1 MPPILEVKNLHVRFR
16 TERRVIS
23 VLNGINLNIHAAERI
38 GLVGESG
45 SGKSVLAW
53 SLLGLLPD
61 SGRVEEGSI
70 YYRNRNV
77 DICQATEETLQS
89 LRGTEIALIAS
100 NPRAH
105 LNPVATVGS
114 QLINVFR
121 AHLQLQRAEA
131 AAKALE
137 VLEAVGI
144 PDSPRR
150 MAAYPHQLSGGMA
163 QRVVIA
169 LALACDPKLLIA
181 DEPTSGLDVTIQVQI
196 LDLIHGLLLHK
207 GLAALIMTRDL
218 GVVAH
223 YCEKVAV
230 IHKGQIVEFANVKD
244 FFRNPMHPY
253 SRSLLSAATF
263 DRQAGV

>member
-1 MPPILEVKNLHVRFR
+1 MPPILEVKDLHVRFR

-61 SGRVEEGSI
+61 PGRVEKGSI
-70 YYRNRNV
+70 YYKNRNV

-89 LRGTEIALIAS
+89 LRGSEIALIAS

-105 LNPVATVGS
+105 LNPVATVGT

-131 AAKALE
+131 TAKALE

-144 PDSPRR
+144 PD
-150 MAAYPHQLSGGMA
+150 
-163 QRVVIA
+163 
-169 LALACDPKLLIA
+169 
-181 DEPTSGLDVTIQVQI
+181 PT
-196 LDLIHGLLLHK
+196 
-207 GLAALIMTRDL
+207 A
-218 GVVAH
+218 
-223 YCEKVAV
+223 
-230 IHKGQIVEFANVKD
+230 
-244 FFRNPMHPY
+244 PY
-253 SRSLLSAATF
+253 GCLSASIEWRNGPACRDCPGLGLRPKAPHRRRTDQWLGCYHPGSDF
-263 DRQAGV
+263 RSDEGMPNLVEN